1 MTTERK
7 SVWLVTGCSSGF
19 GRQIAEH
26 LLGRG
31 ERVIVTAR
39 KPEQVEDLAEG
50 REALVLPLDVT
61 DPKQAQVAVS
71 KAEERFGG
79 IDVLV
84 NNAGLGYFAAIEES
98 DEDAVRMLFEVNFFG
113 VATMIRAALPGMRR
127 RRSGTIVNITSIG
140 GLEGYPAVGFYCAT
154 KYAVEGL
161 SDVLRKEVAPL
172 GIHVM
177 TVEPGAFRTEW
188 AGSARET
195 TRPIADY
202 DATAGAARRAY
213 HASVGRQQG
222 DPAKAAVA
230 IGDAVLGASPPKR
243 LLLGADAYEAATAK
257 LGEMLREFTGWEAMA
272 RCTDFD
278 NLARG

>member
-1 MTTERK
+1 MTTRRK
-7 SVWLVTGCSSGF
+7 PVWLVTGCSSGF

-26 LLGRG
+26 LLDRG
-31 ERVIVTAR
+31 ERVVVTAR
-39 KPEQVEDLAEG
+39 KPEQVADLAEG

-61 DPKQAQVAVS
+61 NPKQAEAVVS

-79 IDVLV
+79 IDALV

-98 DEDAVRMLFEVNFFG
+98 DDDAVRTLFEVNFFG

-127 RRSGTIVNITSIG
+127 RRSGTIVNITSVG

-154 KYAVEGL
+154 KYAVEGF

-188 AGSARET
+188 AGSAWET
-195 TRPIADY
+195 TRSIADY

-213 HASVGRQQG
+213 HASVGRQPG
-222 DPAKAAVA
+222 DPAKAAAA
-230 IGDAVLGASPPKR
+230 ITEAVLAASPPKR

-257 LGEMLREFTGWEAMA
+257 LGEMLREFAGWEMTA
-272 RCTDFD
+272 RSTAFD
-278 NLARG
+278 NPARG